1 MLFKTGK
8 NTFQEVEIKFFSEGK
23 LSDDKSEELFYEAK
37 EDFEKDGDIY
47 IAQFLDYKRFVD
59 YWKAHVDTFNNVGI
73 SDELGKARNTDDAWV
88 LYVNGREF
96 RGF

>member
-8 NTFQEVEIKFFSEGK
+8 NIFQEVEIKFFSEGK
-23 LSDDKSEELFYEAK
+23 LSDDKSEELFYDVQK
-37 EDFEKDGDIY
+37 DFEKDGDIY
-47 IAQFLDYKRFVD
+47 TAQFLDYKRFVD
-59 YWKAHVDTFNNVGI
+59 YWKAQVDTFNNVGI
-73 SDELGKARNTDDAWV
+73 SDELGKAQNADDTWI